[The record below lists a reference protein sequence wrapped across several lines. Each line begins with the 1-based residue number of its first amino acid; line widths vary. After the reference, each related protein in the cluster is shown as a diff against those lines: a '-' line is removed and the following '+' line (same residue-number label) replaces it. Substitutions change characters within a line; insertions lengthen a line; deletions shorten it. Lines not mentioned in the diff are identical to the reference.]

1 MTTPE
6 PTPEPSHEPSRESTP
21 AQPSAGKKPAPRKAA
36 GQKSAGRESAG
47 TESADRV
54 FRSPLG
60 IASGVFLLVL
70 AAVFAGDVLFRG
82 EGRSPWIALA
92 GLLLAAPLI
101 VAFTIRPA
109 VYANDDRLRIRNP
122 FRSITLPWATV
133 ADVRAGYSS
142 EVFTQD
148 GAKYQLW
155 AVPVSLRQRKR
166 AARRASRASQDDPHG
181 RTSVTA
187 DVRDSASRTAPTD
200 QTVADLRELAE
211 RRAGAPGA
219 QGETRVRWAYEIVAP
234 AAVGL
239 LLLAI
244 LLATG

>member
-21 AQPSAGKKPAPRKAA
+21 APEQPSAAPAP
-36 GQKSAGRESAG
+36 
-47 TESADRV
+47 ADKV
-54 FRSPLG
+54 YRSPLG
-60 IASGVFLLVL
+60 VASGVFLLLL
-70 AAVFAGDVLFRG
+70 AAFFAGDAMVRG
-82 EGRSPWIALA
+82 EGRTPWLALA
-92 GLLLAAPLI
+92 GLVLAVPLI

-142 EVFTQD
+142 EVLTQE

-155 AVPVSLRQRKR
+155 AIPVSLRQRKK
-166 AARRASRASQDDPHG
+166 AARQAARASQDDPHG
-181 RTSVTA
+181 RTSVSA
-187 DVRDSASRTAPTD
+187 DVRDSASRTAPSD
-200 QTVADLRELAE
+200 QTVAELRERAE
-211 RRAGAPGA
+211 LRAGTPGA
-219 QGETRVRWAYEIVAP
+219 QGEPQVRWAYEIVGP
-234 AAVGL
+234 ALAGL
-239 LLLAI
+239 LLVVI